1 MRAATVGFG
10 TRVRDAWDEHH
21 ERLWRALLVWS
32 GSREVASDACAEAF
46 AQVLRRGEIVE
57 DVGAWVWRS
66 AFRIASGLLAERR
79 HDELGD
85 AARAGADTADVV
97 ALTSALAR
105 LPDDDR
111 TVVVLCLVGGWSAG
125 DVAAMTGST
134 AGAVR
139 VRLHRARARLRELLE
154 VDDA

>member
-1 MRAATVGFG
+1 MRTATVGFDA
-10 TRVRDAWDEHH
+10 RVRDAWDEHH
-21 ERLWRALLVWS
+21 ERLWRALLAWS

-46 AQVLRRGEIVE
+46 AQVLRRGEVVD
-57 DVGAWVWRS
+57 DVGAWVWRA
-66 AFRIASGLLAERR
+66 AFKIAGGLLSERKR
-79 HDELGD
+79 DEVEVLAVGSD
-85 AARAGADTADVV
+85 ASEVV
-97 ALTSALAR
+97 ALADALAR
-105 LPDDDR
+105 LGDDDR

-154 VDDA
+154 VDDG